1 MAKLRQRRTDLV
13 RALVSSD
20 DVEVKALCTTRITTE
35 DVLVNFLPSPP
46 VGVDRVGLLDMK
58 QLEVGGSETVVNH
71 LKVQM
76 EKEMNC
82 KENENRKKAGNQV
95 VGSKGKQ
102 SNQVANK
109 SVVATG
115 KLIPKQDKRCA
126 ADSPK
131 PSQKADQG
139 AKEMRTGDSKAA
151 ATNTTTTSKKAVGS
165 PNRPSWATEG
175 SSCLVRSKKL
185 DWWCEAQILKHQ
197 PPNLYMVLFVRTGE
211 HVVVGP
217 EQIVKE
223 EKDLPAGQVTEA
235 AALRSAK
242 KELKSQLMQS
252 NGKVET
258 KEHSQPEVGLKGAD
272 LKKTWNLG
280 SVCVAR
286 WTDDGVWYRAN
297 VLEALEGNSYTVRF
311 VDYGNTAKVN
321 AADMVRSRKEVPEG
335 GSIDECVIGAV
346 GSSCLALYKEEMIWC
361 RAKIVGEAPSGW
373 EVEFVDY
380 NGERASLEDQDLIN
394 GVEEVP
400 EGHDIDPIILNDC
413 AEAPQ
418 KEEEL
423 EEVVADEQEKV
434 NQEDDDECSKEPS
447 SEGSCFNR
455 EGAGDADFQEPSMEM
470 EKEDAGSQP
479 VVPVPAAPEQTSA
492 SGDLAPPP
500 PAPVPSTPDNAV
512 LQLAPK
518 DLCLAVW
525 AEDGVIV
532 EYQI

>member
-13 RALVSSD
+13 RALISSD
-20 DVEVKALCTTRITTE
+20 DVEAKALCITRITIE
-35 DVLVNFLPSPP
+35 DILVSFLPSPH

-58 QLEVGGSETVVNH
+58 QVEVGGSETVVNH

-82 KENENRKKAGNQV
+82 KETENRKKAGNQV
-95 VGSKGKQ
+95 VESKGKQ
-102 SNQVANK
+102 SDQVANK

-115 KLIPKQDKRCA
+115 KPIPKQDKRCA

-151 ATNTTTTSKKAVGS
+151 ATNTTTTSKTAVGS
-165 PNRPSWATEG
+165 PKRPSWATEG
-175 SSCLVRSKKL
+175 SSCLVRSKKF

-223 EKDLPAGQVTEA
+223 EKDLPAGQVTEVE
-235 AALRSAK
+235 ALRSA
-242 KELKSQLMQS
+242 KSQLMQS

-321 AADMVRSRKEVPEG
+321 ADDMVRSRKEVPEG

-361 RAKIVGEAPSGW
+361 RAKVVNVDPSGW

-380 NGERASLEDQDLIN
+380 NGERAILGEQDLVN
-394 GVEEVP
+394 GVDEVP
-400 EGHDIDPIILNDC
+400 KDHDIDPIVLEINC
-413 AEAPQ
+413 AEASQ
-418 KEEEL
+418 KEEVL
-423 EEVVADEQEKV
+423 EEAVVERTDEEEKV
-434 NQEDDDECSKEPS
+434 NQEDDV
-447 SEGSCFNR
+447 R
-455 EGAGDADFQEPSMEM
+455 
-470 EKEDAGSQP
+470 
-479 VVPVPAAPEQTSA
+479 
-492 SGDLAPPP
+492 
-500 PAPVPSTPDNAV
+500 
-512 LQLAPK
+512 LQ
-518 DLCLAVW
+518 V
-525 AEDGVIV
+525 
-532 EYQI
+532 